1 MKIAIATDAWL
12 PQINGVV
19 RTLAATIAE
28 LNRRGHDVNLITPD
42 RFLTLPLPGYSSIRL
57 AVAPRFG
64 IRRMLDACCPDIV
77 HISTEGP
84 IGWSARSW
92 SLARGVPFTTA
103 FHTRFP
109 DYASVRTGI
118 SPERFWPLM
127 QRFHAPSRA
136 VLVATPSLATELR
149 DRGLHQTRPWTRGID
164 SQIFHSQGAHHPA
177 LIDLPR
183 PILLNVGRIAEEKN
197 LEAFLNI
204 RRPGTKVIVG
214 DGPALPEL
222 RQRFADAVFTGALAG
237 EELAAAYR
245 TADCFVFP
253 SKTDTFGLVM
263 IEALAC
269 GLPVAAYPVAG
280 PLDILGS
287 DGRGAEGNAPL
298 PAGALDDDLRLAMDT
313 ALGLDR
319 RAAAKFAA
327 HFSWERAT
335 DQFLEAV
342 DDAAAVHERAIA
354 S

>member
-1 MKIAIATDAWL
+1 MRIAIATDAWL

-19 RTLAATIAE
+19 RTLAATVAE
-28 LNRRGHDVNLITPD
+28 LNKRGHEVELITPD
-42 RFLTLPLPGYSSIRL
+42 RFLTLPMPGYSSIRL

-64 IRRMLDACCPDIV
+64 VRRMLDACGPDIV

-84 IGWSARSW
+84 IGWSARNW
-92 SLARGVPFTTA
+92 CLARRVPFTTA

-118 SPERFWPLM
+118 SPEHFWPIM

-136 VLVATPSLATELR
+136 VLVATTSLATELR
-149 DRGLHQTRPWTRGID
+149 GRGLHQTRLWTRGID
-164 SQIFHSQGAHHPA
+164 RQVFRAQGTLHPA
-177 LIDLPR
+177 LADLPR
-183 PILLNVGRIAEEKN
+183 PILLNVGRVAEEKN
-197 LEAFLNI
+197 LDAFLNI
-204 RRPGTKVIVG
+204 QRPGTKVIVG
-214 DGPALPEL
+214 DGPALAEL
-222 RQRFADAVFTGALAG
+222 RQRFTDTVFTGAFSG

-245 TADCFVFP
+245 TADCLVFP
-253 SKTDTFGLVM
+253 SRTDTFGLVI

-269 GLPVAAYPVAG
+269 GLPVAAYPVPG

-287 DGRGAEGNAPL
+287 EGRGAEGDAPV
-298 PAGALDDDLRLAMDT
+298 PAGAVNVDLDRAIHA

-319 RAAAKFAA
+319 KATAEFAT

-342 DDAAAVHERAIA
+342 DGAAAVHEQAAA